1 MVKGCDFCG
10 RYFTPDKRVGERQKA
25 CSRKQCQR
33 ARKQVAQSNWVKK
46 NASYFK
52 GRSEYVKQWRTKRK
66 EDKKE
71 AGKGADESK
80 KMLQDEIP
88 SSKPLYKLVFLIPG
102 GAAEGV
108 LQDEILFK
116 RVNRRTFASYGGG

>member
-1 MVKGCDFCG
+1 MVKRCQFCG

-46 NASYFK
+46 NSNYFK
-52 GRSEYVKQWRTKRK
+52 GRSEYVKQWRRKRK
-66 EDKKE
+66 EEKKE
-71 AGKGADESK
+71 ADKVVDEGK

-88 SSKPLYKLVFLIPG
+88 SPKPLFKLIFLIPG
-102 GAAEGV
+102 GVAEGV
-108 LQDEILFK
+108 IQDEILFK
-116 RVNRRTFASYGGG
+116 RVNRRTFAGYGGG